1 MAKKGSAIKKTSQ
14 RKGTQNSKIKA
25 RGKKNSIELLELE
38 DERSTLAKGR
48 TEDGLK
54 ISFPKD
60 SFKLTRSGIRTR
72 LDPVVSPADISI
84 IVFDQDGRPFSITY
98 DFLLENRSISTATAA
113 AIKWSDEALGVT
125 AIAAALGPFATIA
138 TVGSFLIAA
147 YDFFTKDA
155 KDRKQAKRIID
166 GVVKQV
172 KVLIDQ
178 LAVDLKSY
186 IDDTA
191 LNDLIGKLS
200 GAQQVLQDITN
211 DWTSE
216 DEDVRNLTKLRL
228 ANLSDIV
235 TIFVIGPLDQMSQ
248 NITGNL
254 NLATRATP
262 HLYTAKLLKENV
274 LQYFNNGGRSLS
286 IAADSARSVLDRI
299 PPLLVEL
306 RKVSDKQFFDRYD
319 SIKEP
324 GGPIEYYYYYRGAP
338 QILDVN
344 VPSVQPS
351 KALEIIKENEFR
363 TFAQNVF
370 SFENT
375 QNKAI
380 KDILAT
386 L

>member
-262 HLYTAKLLKENV
+262 HLYTAKL
-274 LQYFNNGGRSLS
+274 G
-286 IAADSARSVLDRI
+286 SV
-299 PPLLVEL
+299 
-306 RKVSDKQFFDRYD
+306 
-319 SIKEP
+319 
-324 GGPIEYYYYYRGAP
+324 
-338 QILDVN
+338 
-344 VPSVQPS
+344 
-351 KALEIIKENEFR
+351 
-363 TFAQNVF
+363 
-370 SFENT
+370 
-375 QNKAI
+375 
-380 KDILAT
+380 
-386 L
+386 